1 MKRVVCLT
9 MVLVLCLCLGMPAF
23 AAEGD
28 FVPSIGYKGAP
39 EIVPT
44 KDKDGKDAIG
54 EVLDEEGKVT
64 DYIYGEC
71 LVITPVSEAKT
82 STLIPDDAEQ
92 LLLSVY
98 DQLLAGTMQ
107 IPYEKHNAD
116 LKANEMVIRD
126 LFDASWLCQEHPT
139 IVAPKGAT
147 MRITFDLGV
156 KEADKV
162 FCMSY
167 KNNEWNPIVSLVNN
181 GDGTVTCVFEDFCP
195 IEFSVQY
202 KTPPVQTGDITG
214 KYLPLWIGL
223 LVASVAGLVTMLMVS
238 RRKEVR

>member
-1 MKRVVCLT
+1 MKRIISFT
-9 MVLVLCLCLGMPAF
+9 MVIVLCLCLGMPAF
-23 AAEGD
+23 AAENE

-39 EIVPT
+39 EIVPV
-44 KDKDGKDAIG
+44 KDKNGNDAIG
-54 EVLDEEGKVT
+54 EVLEDDKVT
-64 DYIYGEC
+64 DYIYSPC
-71 LVITPVSEAKT
+71 LVVTPVSEAKT
-82 STLIPDDAEQ
+82 SSLIPDAAEE

-98 DQLLAGTMQ
+98 DQLVAGTMQ

-126 LFDASWLCQEHPT
+126 LFDASWLCQDHPT
-139 IVAPKGAT
+139 IVAPKGVT
-147 MRITFDLGV
+147 VRITFDLGV

-195 IEFSVQY
+195 IEFSVQS

-223 LVASVAGLVTMLMVS
+223 LVASAAGLVTMLVVS